1 MRTNAIVRIV
11 IYSLVVLL
19 LLGVLAAG
27 LGIGMLSFDLE
38 LGHGSYTTG
47 SGSVPA
53 ADIRKLEIEWAA
65 GSIEI
70 VPGDSDSITFSEVLP
85 ADAKEMVFEQRGNT
99 LTIRYSAPAIEVGIV
114 NNAAKD
120 LTVTVPA
127 DWFCQELRI
136 DAAAVDVH
144 VSSLT
149 AESVD
154 LNSASGDCSFTGCDF
169 GELDVDAAAGMI
181 AFRGKLGALDCDV
194 AAADVE
200 ALFTVAPRRIDV
212 DSSSGELDITLPA
225 DCGFRVDVEGLS
237 ADFTTDFDT
246 TRENGCY
253 VYGDQSCQIE
263 VDSFSADVTI
273 RKGE

>member
-11 IYSLVVLL
+11 IFSLVILL
-19 LLGVLAAG
+19 LLAVLGAG
-27 LGIGMLSFDLE
+27 LGIGMLSFDLG

-47 SGSVPA
+47 SSAVPA
-53 ADIRKLEIEWAA
+53 AEIQDLEIEWTA
-65 GSIEI
+65 GSIAI
-70 VPGDSDSITFSEVLP
+70 VPGDTDSIEFTEICPSS
-85 ADAKEMVFEQRGNT
+85 AKEMVFEQRGST

-114 NNAAKD
+114 NNHAKD

-127 DWFCQELRI
+127 DWFCQELSI
-136 DAAAVDVH
+136 NAAAVDVN
-144 VSSLT
+144 VTRLN
-149 AESVD
+149 AGSVD
-154 LNSASGDCSFTGCDF
+154 LNSASGRCSFTDCDF
-169 GELDVDAAAGMI
+169 GSLDVDAAAGKI
-181 AFRGKLGALDCDV
+181 AFRGKLGTLDCDA

-200 ALFTVAPRRIDV
+200 AVFTVAPRKIDV
-212 DSSSGELDITLPA
+212 DSSTGDLDLTLPA
-225 DCGFRVDVEGLS
+225 DCGFRVDIEGLS

-263 VDSFSADVTI
+263 VDSFSSDVTI